1 MNGWVD
7 GILRYF
13 DLNFKDPPEMT
24 DVNHDVCS
32 MKTSCITEWRQ
43 DTVCSPVS
51 SSVRF
56 GAAVRRSTCSQKV
69 DLHGLHVQLEAA
81 AGRDDTLTRLC
92 SVSPDVSSRG
102 SLRRIGTAELLYNDS
117 EVAQIKNFISTMDQ
131 GSRCDWTDVTRTA
144 WTFREFWATQQLMLT
159 LRTEWLWASW
169 IAVCL

>member
-56 GAAVRRSTCSQKV
+56 GAAVIWWAAVRRSTCMDFTSSWRLLQDETTRWPGSAQWVLMSAAEVHCGGSGLLNYFIMIVKWLKLRISSQQWIKGAGV
-69 DLHGLHVQLEAA
+69 IGLIEPSENSEPL
-81 AGRDDTLTRLC
+81 
-92 SVSPDVSSRG
+92 SSSCWLYG
-102 SLRRIGTAELLYNDS
+102 LNDFELL
-117 EVAQIKNFISTMDQ
+117 E
-131 GSRCDWTDVTRTA
+131 
-144 WTFREFWATQQLMLT
+144 
-159 LRTEWLWASW
+159 
-169 IAVCL
+169 